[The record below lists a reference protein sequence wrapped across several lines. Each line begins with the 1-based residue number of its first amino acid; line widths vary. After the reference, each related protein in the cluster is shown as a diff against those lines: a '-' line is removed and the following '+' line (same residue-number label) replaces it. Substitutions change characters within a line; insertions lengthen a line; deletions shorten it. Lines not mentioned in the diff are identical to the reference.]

1 MIKYQ
6 NKMMTATQ
14 QPTCEGCP
22 FDKGDRRRCRSK
34 NYKGCTATY
43 ETKSRMR

>member
-1 MIKYQ
+1 MIKYK
-6 NKMMTATQ
+6 NKALTAKE

-22 FDKGDRRRCRSK
+22 FDKTNGDKTKCRSK

-43 ETKSRMR
+43 ETK